1 MVAVDNGTNRMIYA
15 GPVLSQYE
23 FEVSGT
29 TRLTDA
35 EWQAQLESAEQPPP
49 DWTQSYL
56 VPQ

>member
-1 MVAVDNGTNRMIYA
+1 MIALDNGSDRMVYA

-23 FEVSGT
+23 FEVPGT

-35 EWQAQLESAEQPPP
+35 EWQAQLQSSEQPPP
-49 DWTQSYL
+49 DWTSSYL